1 MTVLR
6 EPKTSFLKIIIIL
19 FFIYNVNY
27 SFIPLDIPSTYISF
41 AVILLLCLYSALK
54 TKRIPLS
61 NTTATFFCL
70 LLFAVSLVSY
80 FINAEHADIYMLR
93 TTFIYLLMSLCISPF
108 LRVVFKNNRIV
119 IMKTIGYAGVV
130 NALFILSMLVI
141 KPFQH
146 FYLSLLSQKT
156 FLLIGGEDAIESLM
170 SLRMIGIT
178 GFSAYTTGFVQIL
191 CAISYIYF
199 MILRDVKIK
208 LRLKDYFI
216 LVVIFMSALVS
227 AQSSLIGIVLSVG
240 ILMFNMNAIKLIKT
254 VLASILAI
262 ITIFILIV
270 PMLPVDSRD
279 FFINWAT
286 EFFVS
291 GTKTGSLQSNIDMYI
306 YSLKDFSMFGESR
319 WYGDNNDY
327 FMNTDVGW
335 YRLAFSIGIV
345 GVIVWCFTIFSVF
358 GFDKVFTS
366 KIRIENVISIALLIY
381 ILLMMFKGAI
391 VFDSFQSI
399 FIFLIFNYVFNQRE
413 NYEA

>member
-1 MTVLR
+1 
-6 EPKTSFLKIIIIL
+6 
-19 FFIYNVNY
+19 
-27 SFIPLDIPSTYISF
+27 
-41 AVILLLCLYSALK
+41 
-54 TKRIPLS
+54 
-61 NTTATFFCL
+61 
-70 LLFAVSLVSY
+70 
-80 FINAEHADIYMLR
+80 
-93 TTFIYLLMSLCISPF
+93 
-108 LRVVFKNNRIV
+108 
-119 IMKTIGYAGVV
+119 
-130 NALFILSMLVI
+130 
-141 KPFQH
+141 
-146 FYLSLLSQKT
+146 
-156 FLLIGGEDAIESLM
+156 
-170 SLRMIGIT
+170 
-178 GFSAYTTGFVQIL
+178 
-191 CAISYIYF
+191 
-199 MILRDVKIK
+199 
-208 LRLKDYFI
+208 FI

-227 AQSSLIGIVLSVG
+227 ARSSLIGIVLSVG